1 MQTGAEPLIKI
12 DERLHRLF
20 LADDLFSQRLLEVA
34 SCRTTLFRV
43 QNSREPVICTVF
55 QVRTGF
61 SSMGGLRRCDHNCLL
76 LLHAQVSE
84 ARRFVTPLVFGE
96 SQNRSS
102 ESFYLQ
108 PFCLSIF
115 GITNLAAFAIHG

>member
-1 MQTGAEPLIKI
+1 MQTGAEHLIKI

-55 QVRTGF
+55 QVRTDRKSTRLN
-61 SSMGGLRRCDHNCLL
+61 SSHQIISY
-76 LLHAQVSE
+76 AV
-84 ARRFVTPLVFGE
+84 
-96 SQNRSS
+96 
-102 ESFYLQ
+102 
-108 PFCLSIF
+108 FCLKKKNNHQRLGCSIP
-115 GITNLAAFAIHG
+115 IRSLQLAQHAILEEELLVV